1 MKIPPEG
8 ETPKTTLGG
17 IHHPS
22 LTEPFSIW
30 PTIAGAMKSPRK
42 FLPLTLLAL
51 VALIIVLVQSFN
63 ILAGRH
69 REQVQQELQKVLG
82 QDVSFDALEVN
93 LLGRPGFVAKEF
105 RIADDPRFAAT
116 PVVRAKELI
125 LGVSVWN
132 LFFGRFVI
140 DSLTFNEPEFQI
152 ITNEAGLL
160 NLTAFLDRKNELQ
173 KFPRVRPPAPER
185 KHSPV
190 AFAIGEV
197 RIREGRVEYV
207 DRSIKEPAELRIKN
221 ISMTM
226 RELESAQATKITIV
240 ASLSEGISQDV
251 RIDGQLKPASGEHSW
266 FRRGID
272 LSVRLDSLHVP
283 VVARAIAG
291 LRDKIPRE
299 LDVTGPMSFQ
309 AKLGGTPERPL
320 IGDITLKVP
329 LFGSSDYNAVING
342 SVEFSERR
350 TWEDA
355 QIQGKV
361 VVAPLALTQLRKLRV
376 FEQNLSPLLVAAG
389 TLGIYS
395 RFEGTWESLR
405 IGALVRADKA
415 ELRYKGWLNKPA
427 NVPAEVRMRISRQKQ
442 RLLFHESEFVI
453 GAAKMDFAGSIEYEP
468 APRLQLKVRGKQSPV
483 PAWGQIFTPLDFY
496 GVGGKA
502 DWDIDFNKGLTP
514 ADENWSVRGQL
525 KLTNSGVENL
535 GNGRRIEK
543 LHGRVLLDGKQAR
556 LNNVTFRLG
565 SSMIF
570 LDGAIANLLVPSVI
584 YKLRS
589 DEFILTDLPSL
600 DAGPSVRLKDVNA
613 NGEIQWDNGQLVLTG
628 SVTSPE
634 GSLQQFGFGNLRCDV
649 ALSGAGLTFKNLA
662 LQTLNGTFRSDGN
675 WASAGESSRRLQMSS
690 QVDALDLRGLIAQ
703 WIPQVKDRI
712 EGQLDGSAQFDAAA
726 TNGAGMMSVLK
737 GSGEASIRRG
747 VIRDFNLVSHLLLR
761 GSGSSVSAASTSRL
775 PPGFAGL
782 VKRPDTPVESLKANF
797 AIDQRRIHTDNL
809 IITTP
814 DYTITGAGWL
824 GFDRSTKWNGLIV
837 LSPRLTQE
845 VQRDYRIIRY
855 LLDRR
860 GRLGIAFIVEGKIPN
875 VKIRLENRALAQ
887 LLRTGSATRGEEADG
902 GGKSNQESKD
912 PKKWL
917 PDTLQ
922 RFLHR

>member
-1 MKIPPEG
+1 M
-8 ETPKTTLGG
+8 
-17 IHHPS
+17 
-22 LTEPFSIW
+22 
-30 PTIAGAMKSPRK
+30 
-42 FLPLTLLAL
+42 
-51 VALIIVLVQSFN
+51 
-63 ILAGRH
+63 
-69 REQVQQELQKVLG
+69 QKVLG

-125 LGVSVWN
+125 LGVSLWN

-152 ITNEAGLL
+152 ITNETGLL
-160 NLTAFLDRKNELQ
+160 NLTAFVDRKNELQ
-173 KFPRVRPPAPER
+173 KLPRVRPPAPER

-226 RELESAQATKITIV
+226 RELEPAQATKITIA

-272 LSVRLDSLHVP
+272 LSIRLDSLHVP

-309 AKLGGTPERPL
+309 AQLSGTPERPR

-355 QIQGKV
+355 QIQGKL
-361 VVAPLALTQLRKLRV
+361 VVAPLALLQLRKLRL

-405 IGALVRADKA
+405 VGALVRADKA
-415 ELRYKGWLNKPA
+415 ELRYKGWLYKPA

-442 RLLFHESEFVI
+442 RLLLHESEFVI

-514 ADENWSVRGQL
+514 ADENWSVQGQL
-525 KLTNSGVENL
+525 KLTNSGFEHL

-543 LHGRVLLDGKQAR
+543 LDGQVLLDGKQAR

-570 LDGAIANLLVPSVI
+570 LDGAIANLLEPSVI

-589 DEFILTDLPSL
+589 DEFNLTDLPSL
-600 DAGPSVRLKDVNA
+600 DAGPPVRLKDVNA
-613 NGEIQWDNGQLVLTG
+613 NGEIQWDNGQLALTG

-634 GSLQQFGFGNLRCDV
+634 GTLQQFGFGNLRCDV
-649 ALSGAGLTFKNLA
+649 ALSAAGLTFKNLS

-675 WASAGESSRRLQMSS
+675 WASAVESSRLQMSS
-690 QVDALDLRGLIAQ
+690 QVDALDLRGLIAP
-703 WIPQVKDRI
+703 WIPQVKDHI
-712 EGQLDGSAQFDAAA
+712 EGQLNGSAQFDAAA
-726 TNGAGMMSVLK
+726 TNGASLMSVLK

-860 GRLGIAFIVEGKIPN
+860 GRLGIAFVVEGKIPD
-875 VKIRLENRALAQ
+875 VKIRLENRLLAQ
-887 LLRTGSATRGEEADG
+887 ALRGGSAARDDADG
-902 GGKSNQESKD
+902 GGKSNQETKD

-917 PDTLQ
+917 PDALQ
-922 RFLHR
+922 RFLNR